1 MENIYFII
9 ITSDY
14 YHIFF
19 LISNTGWIINSGL
32 EIYGSCCL
40 SFCFG
45 SVFMC
50 NEFSFCLSFFLFH
63 SAAIWELWLFFQ
75 RGWLRFAT
83 QVLARLSN
91 QIFRVEQR
99 KVNKKKSSLSGMY
112 RFVWGGVRISFDHKY
127 SSKIF
132 IFRVV
137 ASTALVWVAQILGCF
152 KLNWEFRNGKNW
164 LEESGENSSK
174 NCI

>member
-1 MENIYFII
+1 M
-9 ITSDY
+9 
-14 YHIFF
+14 
-19 LISNTGWIINSGL
+19 GL
-32 EIYGSCCL
+32 ACL

-50 NEFSFCLSFFLFH
+50 NEFSFFLSFFISLGGNLCLFVCL
-63 SAAIWELWLFFQ
+63 ILELGTFFQ

-112 RFVWGGVRISFDHKY
+112 RFVCWGGVRISFDHKY
-127 SSKIF
+127 SSIFF

-152 KLNWEFRNGKNW
+152 KLSQEFRNGNIW
-164 LEESGENSSK
+164 QEESG
-174 NCI
+174 

>member
-1 MENIYFII
+1 M
-9 ITSDY
+9 
-14 YHIFF
+14 
-19 LISNTGWIINSGL
+19 G
-32 EIYGSCCL
+32 L

-45 SVFMC
+45 SVCMC
-50 NEFSFCLSFFLFH
+50 NEFSFFLSFFISLSGFLVV
-63 SAAIWELWLFFQ
+63 IRTFFQ
-75 RGWLRFAT
+75 RGWLRLAT

-91 QIFRVEQR
+91 QIFRIEQR

-127 SSKIF
+127 SSKNF

-164 LEESGENSSK
+164 QEESGENSS
-174 NCI
+174 

>member
-99 KVNKKKSSLSGMY
+99 KVNKKSQVFLECIVLFEVG
-112 RFVWGGVRISFDHKY
+112 FV
-127 SSKIF
+127 
-132 IFRVV
+132 
-137 ASTALVWVAQILGCF
+137 LVLIINTLLKFLYFEW
-152 KLNWEFRNGKNW
+152 
-164 LEESGENSSK
+164 
-174 NCI
+174 

>member
-1 MENIYFII
+1 M
-9 ITSDY
+9 
-14 YHIFF
+14 
-19 LISNTGWIINSGL
+19 GL
-32 EIYGSCCL
+32 AVCLFVLVVYLCVMNFL
-40 SFCFG
+40 SFCP
-45 SVFMC
+45 
-50 NEFSFCLSFFLFH
+50 FFLFH
-63 SAAIWELWLFFQ
+63 SAAILELGTFCFQ

-127 SSKIF
+127 SSKFF

-164 LEESGENSSK
+164 QEESGENS
-174 NCI
+174 